1 MTSHCNNKT
10 LFLIEHGTNIHF
22 IGLQDGDAHD
32 QNRKNE
38 TWHTLAND
46 SGSIDLGIWTSIY
59 NFGDKWQYNT
69 IHQTSYDAFK
79 MNESHIS
86 LKLILN
92 QLKTLYFS
100 SFFWNKIWTFLINLE
115 QSSHRNKK
123 PPWRQ
128 NFGWSCVC
136 QNFGL
141 IWNRN
146 RLFRD
151 QEKWDEPKFYTRNI
165 FFGIFLT
172 SRCGTRLSR
181 PPRAQSGATTF
192 AIPAFNLLTLVASI
206 PVYCWEPHGVDG
218 TLAQ

>member
-79 MNESHIS
+79 MNESPIS

-100 SFFWNKIWTFLINLE
+100 SFFGTKSGHFY
-115 QSSHRNKK
+115 QSGTKQ
-123 PPWRQ
+123 PPKQ
-128 NFGWSCVC
+128 KTT
-136 QNFGL
+136 L
-141 IWNRN
+141 TAKL
-146 RLFRD
+146 RLKLRL
-151 QEKWDEPKFYTRNI
+151 PKFRSH
-165 FFGIFLT
+165 LK
-172 SRCGTRLSR
+172 
-181 PPRAQSGATTF
+181 PK
-192 AIPAFNLLTLVASI
+192 PAFSRSRKVRRTEILHEKHFFRNFFDI
-206 PVYCWEPHGVDG
+206 PMRN
-218 TLAQ
+218 